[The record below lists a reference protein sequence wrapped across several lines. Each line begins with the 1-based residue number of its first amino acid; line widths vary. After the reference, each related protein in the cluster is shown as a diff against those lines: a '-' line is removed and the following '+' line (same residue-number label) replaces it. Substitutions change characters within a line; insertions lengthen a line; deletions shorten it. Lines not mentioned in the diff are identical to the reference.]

1 MASLVFAGRGGVK
14 GVVLVCP
21 LQRDGWGN
29 WRCIEFRGLEDFD
42 VELFFESPNA
52 AYGIGVTV
60 DRTESPSVCNVD
72 HAHTFKEEEGHILG
86 ALSQFTT

>member
-29 WRCIEFRGLEDFD
+29 WGCIEFRGLEDFD
-42 VELFFESPNA
+42 VELFFESPDA
-52 AYGIGVTV
+52 ADDIGVTI
-60 DRTESPSVCNVD
+60 DRTKSPSVYNVD
-72 HAHTFKEEEGHILG
+72 HAHTFKEEEGHIPL
-86 ALSQFTT
+86 ALS